1 MEQIN
6 LREIE
11 LRAFTAYHQD
21 GLIDI
26 AIGLG
31 IAWFGAAMVY
41 DLFYLAGM
49 MPVAIMFLYLA
60 VKRKIT
66 VPRIGA
72 VEFSRQRRETTQ
84 LLIFLMVLGFA
95 FSLLVGSIFFMT
107 KSGTLPPFLEAALE
121 VLGNYYR
128 IVLGIIGAAF
138 AAFFAYLTGLTRFY
152 RYAGLILTVF
162 LGAHF
167 LDISL
172 PAVLIF
178 AGLVITASGAFL
190 FARFMQ
196 ENPVPVE
203 GRPV

>member
-11 LRAFTAYHQD
+11 QRAFLTYHQD
-21 GLIDI
+21 GLFDI

-31 IAWFGAAMVY
+31 IAWFGAAMAY
-41 DLFYLAGM
+41 NLFYLAGM

-66 VPRIGA
+66 YPRIGA

-95 FSLLVGSIFFMT
+95 FSLLVGWIFLMIQ
-107 KSGTLPPFLEAALE
+107 SGSLPPFLEVALE
-121 VLGNYYR
+121 SLAIYYR
-128 IVLGIIGAAF
+128 IVLGVIGAAF
-138 AAFFAYLTGLTRFY
+138 AAFFAHLTGLTRFY
-152 RYAGLILTVF
+152 RYASLILAVF
-162 LGAHF
+162 LAAHF

-172 PAVLIF
+172 PFVLNF

-190 FARFMQ
+190 FARFLQ

-203 GRPV
+203 GGPI